1 MMNAFYFLK
10 NNEGEI
16 AQHWWLRN
24 GTSDNHTSQT
34 VMINLAAKLENMNK
48 NVDTWIFWDG
58 DHCADNDPEGFI
70 TWIETITRD

>member
-1 MMNAFYFLK
+1 
-10 NNEGEI
+10 
-16 AQHWWLRN
+16 
-24 GTSDNHTSQT
+24 
-34 VMINLAAKLENMNK
+34 MINLAAKLENMNK